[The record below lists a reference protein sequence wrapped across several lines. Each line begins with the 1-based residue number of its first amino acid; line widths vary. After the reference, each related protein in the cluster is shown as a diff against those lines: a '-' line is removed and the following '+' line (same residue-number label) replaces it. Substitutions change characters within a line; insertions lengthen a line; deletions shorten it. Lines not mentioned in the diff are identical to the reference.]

1 MQGKQVGGHGS
12 GPAGSDGGVD
22 EDGSDGEKGHNR
34 PCLFIRLCGCEL
46 GAHLVPPL
54 LAQDTSRGLA
64 PNPASQE
71 GSELQAPGFVHLLVP
86 QWPLLPVV
94 QAVQLGS
101 QGGLFLQ

>member
-12 GPAGSDGGVD
+12 GPA
-22 EDGSDGEKGHNR
+22 GSDGEKGHNR

-54 LAQDTSRGLA
+54 LAQDTSHGLA

-71 GSELQAPGFVHLLVP
+71 GSELQAPGFVHFLVP
-86 QWPLLPVV
+86 QWPLLPAV

>member
-71 GSELQAPGFVHLLVP
+71 GSELQAPGFVHFLVP